1 MASELEQLKKA
12 TADARELL
20 AEVRGVTKDLTK
32 AVKEARLAFAEIAEE
47 KMTEAVR
54 REGAEFSRLMRKHTD
69 ESEARIKERFD
80 ALARQLLEP
89 RRREKRLGMPNM
101 EEMVMRAA
109 AGLEPIPDDVAAR
122 MLGVKE

>member
-54 REGAEFSRLMRKHTD
+54 REGAEF
-69 ESEARIKERFD
+69 
-80 ALARQLLEP
+80 
-89 RRREKRLGMPNM
+89 
-101 EEMVMRAA
+101 
-109 AGLEPIPDDVAAR
+109 
-122 MLGVKE
+122 

>member
-54 REGAEFSRLMRKHTD
+54 REGAEFSRLMHKHTD
-69 ESEARIKERFD
+69 ESAARIKERFD

-101 EEMVMRAA
+101 EEMVMRVA